1 MACWK
6 SLGPL
11 QDGATTVVIGGGPA
25 GCSVALTLLRM
36 AREGAKTFKV
46 KIFEPKQFGRHY
58 NQCLGVLSPPML
70 DILRD
75 NFQIELPASMIL
87 RKIDGYT
94 LRYGREVIDL
104 EEGEENTIAVRRVEL
119 DRFLLD
125 KAREAGA
132 EIIRSR
138 VTAVEFGDA
147 CATVFSEGEYTRAQV
162 VFGCFGLD
170 AGMAVALRRQ
180 SFYRPPRRI
189 ETLVTRF
196 ECSNELIE
204 SFGEMIQVYLPRQ
217 KGIEFAAITPKAK
230 HASVVLAGKHVA
242 LKDLDAFLS
251 LPEVKPFLPGDTD
264 SAQVYKGAFPG
275 SPARNYFQ
283 DRFVAVGDA
292 AGMIRPFK
300 GKGINSAL
308 ITGISAARIAVE
320 KGVSSRAFRQYAKEC
335 AFITH
340 DYPYGRLV
348 RFVAKLLSKSLS
360 LVPVIRFARKNEGFR
375 WALTKSVSGGATYR
389 RIVLRCMRP
398 GIALGLLGAL
408 LAAPFT
414 RKRSSPR

>member
-6 SLGPL
+6 TLGPL
-11 QDGATTVVIGGGPA
+11 QDGASAVVIGGGPA

-36 AREGAKTFKV
+36 ARESGKSYKV

-58 NQCLGVLSPPML
+58 NQCLGVLSPPLL

-75 NFQIELPASMIL
+75 NFAIELPAGMIL
-87 RKIDGYT
+87 RRIEGYT
-94 LRYGREVIDL
+94 LRYGREIIDL
-104 EEGEENTIAVRRVEL
+104 EEGEENTLAVRRVEL

-132 EIIRSR
+132 EIIPSR
-138 VTAVEFGDA
+138 VTAAEFGND

-170 AGMAVALRRQ
+170 PGMAVALRRQ

-189 ETLVTRF
+189 ETLVTRYK
-196 ECSNELIE
+196 CSDELIE
-204 SFGEMIQVYLPRQ
+204 SFGEMIQVYLPRE

-230 HASVVLAGKHVA
+230 HASVVLAGKRVA
-242 LKDLDAFLS
+242 LRDLDAFLS
-251 LPEVKPFLPGDTD
+251 LPEVKPFLPEDIGATP
-264 SAQVYKGAFPG
+264 VYKGAFPG
-275 SPARNYFQ
+275 SPARHYFQ

-308 ITGISAARIAVE
+308 ITGISAARTAV
-320 KGVSSRAFRQYAKEC
+320 KLGVSRRAFRQYAREC
-335 AFITH
+335 AFITR

-348 RFVAKLLSKSLS
+348 RFIAKLLSKKLS
-360 LVPVIRFARKNEGFR
+360 LAPAIRLARKNEGFR

-389 RIVLRCMRP
+389 EIVFRCISP
-398 GIALGLLGAL
+398 GIVLGLLSSL
-408 LAAPFT
+408 LAAPF
-414 RKRSSPR
+414 RRGGDARR